1 MNTSETL
8 TKQQAKDEILGCVV
22 LKKNKVVFQY
32 YKNRKIAGKH
42 HKINS
47 FSKSIFS
54 GLYGIAFDKGS
65 LKVIPR
71 LSYSQ

>member
-8 TKQQAKDEILGCVV
+8 TKQLAKDKILGCVV
-22 LKKNKVVFQY
+22 SKKNKVVFQY

-47 FSKSIFS
+47 CTKSLLS
-54 GLYGIAFDKGS
+54 ALYGIAFDKG
-65 LKVIPR
+65 
-71 LSYSQ
+71 